1 MTKEEFKKFVE
12 SENARFKAPLG
23 FGIARVDLGENFGES
38 AESKGESCGCGK
50 ASGESKGDS
59 CGESKKAVVLQAT
72 YPILNWRDSSGKCE
86 NLGSY
91 AVLCNALEKFPQ
103 NLISKS
109 ESEAIYR
116 VDSSIVNSALE
127 LFSPFLAEALADK
140 NSHKNIQVLLE
151 LQKMTDSQK
160 MPNLDCCKSP
170 FRFVVLYDDAK
181 CESVESSYMKLL
193 ALSLGKAKLRSL
205 NLDGIFGL
213 LENIAWSGNTPYQLE
228 YLRQNEI
235 ELKLA
240 GKFPRI
246 DFVDKFPRYLM
257 QVIPQYDN
265 IRLLDSAKTR
275 FGAYL
280 GSGGYTQMPG
290 ASYVNFNAGVVGKC
304 MNEGRI
310 SSSVIVDEGTDVGG
324 GASILGVLSGGN
336 ANPISIGKNCLLG
349 VNSSTGISL
358 GDGCVVDGGIAV
370 LAGTIFYISADEAQ
384 KIREINADF
393 EIKSDCLYK
402 GRELSGKNGI
412 HFRQDSKSGAMT
424 AFRSK
429 VKIELNTA
437 LH

>member
-12 SENARFKAPLG
+12 SEGARFREPLG

-38 AESKGESCGCGK
+38 AESKGKSCGCGK
-50 ASGESKGDS
+50 ARGESG
-59 CGESKKAVVLQAT
+59 GESKKSVVLQAT
-72 YPILNWRDSSGKCE
+72 YPVLNWRDSSGKCE

-91 AVLCNALEKFPQ
+91 AVLCSALEKFPQ

-116 VDSSIVNSALE
+116 VDSRVVNSALE
-127 LFSPFLAEALADK
+127 IFAPFLAESLADK
-140 NSHKNIQVLLE
+140 NAHKNIQVLLN
-151 LQKMTDSQK
+151 LQK
-160 MPNLDCCKSP
+160 MPNLDCCKSA
-170 FRFVVLYDDAK
+170 FRFVVLYNDAK

-370 LAGTIFYISADEAQ
+370 LAGTIFYISAEEAQ
-384 KIREINADF
+384 KIREINTDF
-393 EIKSDCLYK
+393 EIKGDCLYK

-412 HFRQDSKSGAMT
+412 HFRQDSKTGAMT

>member
-12 SENARFKAPLG
+12 SEGARFKAPLG
-23 FGIARVDLGENFGES
+23 FGIARVDLGENFG
-38 AESKGESCGCGK
+38 AESSENCES
-50 ASGESKGDS
+50 DS
-59 CGESKKAVVLQAT
+59 NAESKKAVVLQAT
-72 YPILNWRDSSGKCE
+72 YPVLNWRDSSGKCE

-91 AVLCNALEKFPQ
+91 AVLCSALEKFPQ

-116 VDSSIVNSALE
+116 VDSSVVNSALE

-160 MPNLDCCKSP
+160 MPNLDCCKSH

-384 KIREINADF
+384 KIREINTDF
-393 EIKSDCLYK
+393 EIKEDCLYK

-412 HFRQDSKSGAMT
+412 HFRQDSKSGAMM